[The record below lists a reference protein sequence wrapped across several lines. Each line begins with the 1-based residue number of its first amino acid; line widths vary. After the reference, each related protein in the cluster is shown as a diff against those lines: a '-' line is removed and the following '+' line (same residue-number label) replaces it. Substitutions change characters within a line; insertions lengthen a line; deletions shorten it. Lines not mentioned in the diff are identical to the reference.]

1 MAKNKSDFG
10 GCLGIIIV
18 IVFICG
24 IPYSIILIILLLV
37 IGLIIHIYEKIS
49 GKKTIVKD
57 AKDNKQL
64 ARINNEKMDIENTND
79 INSISKTDGK
89 SIGINEIDLK
99 NEKKWKDEYG
109 VEYSN
114 NGQILE
120 YYPPNIS
127 LTIYKVIEG
136 CKIIKRFSFN
146 KELEIDNSECVEI
159 FAYGNNLK
167 TICLFLNRVYTNSF
181 IS

>member
-1 MAKNKSDFG
+1 MAKNKSNFG
-10 GCLGIIIV
+10 GCLEIIIV

-24 IPYSIILIILLLV
+24 IPYSITLIILLLV
-37 IGLIIHIYEKIS
+37 IGGIIHIYEKIT
-49 GKKTIVKD
+49 GKKSIVKD
-57 AKDNKQL
+57 TKENKQ
-64 ARINNEKMDIENTND
+64 RVTINCKKIDIENTND
-79 INSISKTDGK
+79 INSKTEGK

-167 TICLFLNRVYTNSF
+167 TIILPNTIELIEEDAF
-181 IS
+181 